1 MYCVIIIIITYI
13 LCTMQVLHEYSRSPL
28 HVYPRAIYAPARA
41 RLEEV
46 RAAILKEKQRQQR
59 QQRKQQTTN
68 NNDKDIDDNLPL
80 GFVDLQQHE
89 RSVLLTDLSTRRD
102 SEQQGRPVC
111 WRFVLG
117 RRVCRGGG
125 RRAKCYPFFTSPSS
139 PGGCFAM
146 IMIMVIQYL

>member
-1 MYCVIIIIITYI
+1 
-13 LCTMQVLHEYSRSPL
+13 MQVLHEYSRSPL

-89 RSVLLTDLSTRRD
+89 RSVLLTELSTREIVSNKGD
-102 SEQQGRPVC
+102 QSAGASYWAGVC
-111 WRFVLG
+111 AAAVAAVPSVIL
-117 RRVCRGGG
+117 
-125 RRAKCYPFFTSPSS
+125 SS
-139 PGGCFAM
+139 PRQVRLVA
-146 IMIMVIQYL
+146 VSQ